1 MNSLP
6 WNKPCLILIII
17 LFVFQTQLS
26 ISCNNNEK
34 NPQVINKNNKSFYYE
49 MGKNNQLVFF
59 EKLKSLK
66 KLDSINKVITL
77 LGEPCQDQIVANKHN
92 TSFKYRVLD
101 YYVIRWKKN
110 IVNEQIDRSISLFFD
125 QKNMLIG
132 IISNVEGFEVPIE
145 LDETKINLGNGENHH

>member
-1 MNSLP
+1 MNILS

-34 NPQVINKNNKSFYYE
+34 KPQVINKNNKSFYYE
-49 MGKNNQLVFF
+49 MEKNNQLVFF

-110 IVNEQIDRSISLFFD
+110 IVNEQIDRSISLLFD